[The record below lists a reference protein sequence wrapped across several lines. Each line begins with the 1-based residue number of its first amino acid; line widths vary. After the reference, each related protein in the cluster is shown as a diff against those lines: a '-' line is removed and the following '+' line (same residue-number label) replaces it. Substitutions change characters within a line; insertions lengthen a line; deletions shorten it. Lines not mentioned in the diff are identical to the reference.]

1 MERATAEAPA
11 PETTTE
17 PTEPPTPSIRAPV
30 VLAVCCGAAGF
41 VLSLSLYDGFSA
53 SALRT
58 NPGAWVELFVLQ
70 PVLLSLGVAGV
81 GGGVWSLTE

>member
-11 PETTTE
+11 PETATE
-17 PTEPPTPSIRAPV
+17 PSEPPTPPIHAP
-30 VLAVCCGAAGF
+30 AVIAFCCGAASL

-58 NPGAWVELFVLQ
+58 NPAAWVELFVLQ
-70 PVLLSLGVAGV
+70 PVLLSVGVAGIAAAS
-81 GGGVWSLTE
+81 WSLAE